1 MADIKQTQVNGYAK
15 LLQQMFLFRG
25 FSADEI
31 AALLCLPGIT
41 LVRYA
46 AGEEILS
53 AHTGSKGLGVLLR
66 GSAVVE
72 KHAKDGYIRMSE
84 LKPCALFGMAA
95 MFLSEDAHAYPTRIL
110 AQKDSAALL
119 IPEDT
124 FRDMLKADFRLA
136 ENYIRYLTRRI
147 HFLNDRI
154 EELICPTTDQRVLLY
169 LAQNAEDGRF
179 TLAMTTLAQ
188 SLSISRAS
196 LYRALDKLEAGGRI
210 RRNRRTIELV
220 SARQGEPL

>member
-1 MADIKQTQVNGYAK
+1 MASERQTQVNRYAK
-15 LLQQMFLFRG
+15 LLQETFLFRG
-25 FSADEI
+25 FRADEI
-31 AALLCLPGIT
+31 SALLCLPGIA

-53 AHTGSKGLGVLLR
+53 AHTGSKGLGVLVR

-95 MFLSEDAHAYPTRIL
+95 MFLGGDAHAYPTRII

-124 FRDMLKADFRLA
+124 FREMLRADFRLA

-147 HFLNDRI
+147 YFLNDRI
-154 EELICPTTDQRVLLY
+154 EELICPSTDQRVLLY
-169 LAQNAEDGRF
+169 LTQNAEDGRF

-196 LYRALDKLEAGGRI
+196 LYRALDKLEAAGRI
-210 RRNRRTIELV
+210 RRDGRTIELV

>member
-1 MADIKQTQVNGYAK
+1 MVEIRPSQVNRYGK
-15 LLQQMFLFRG
+15 LLRETFLFQG
-25 FSADEI
+25 LTADEI
-31 AALLCLPGIT
+31 QALLSMPGIT

-46 AGEEILS
+46 AGEEMLS
-53 AHTGSKGLGVLLR
+53 AHTGEKGLGVLLR

-72 KHAKDGYIRMSE
+72 KHASDGYIRLSE
-84 LKPCALFGMAA
+84 LKPGALFGMAA
-95 MFLSEDAHAYPTRIL
+95 MFLSGDAHEYPTRIL
-110 AQKDSAALL
+110 AHKESAALF
-119 IPEDT
+119 IPEDIL
-124 FRDMLKADFRLA
+124 RGMLNADFRLA

-154 EELICPTTDQRVLLY
+154 DELICPSTDQRVLFY
-169 LAQNAEDGRF
+169 ITQNAEDGEF

-210 RRNRRTIELV
+210 RRNGRTIELLT
-220 SARQGEPL
+220 ARQGDML